1 MPLSASAAE
10 AIVTSCTCTPRAGL
24 LLPPLLLP
32 FVHCCHPLSSAVAA
46 SLLLLLSAA
55 VALNLADCQVVAPCG
70 LHHIL
75 SDESARSIDARVAF
89 SQSINAR
96 GPFLAAAAMVV
107 LVVRFFGASTNFVL
121 WQARGKNAVETKIAR
136 LITRASQEI
145 APPRNSESF
154 LWLDIKYNTIP

>member
-1 MPLSASAAE
+1 
-10 AIVTSCTCTPRAGL
+10 
-24 LLPPLLLP
+24 
-32 FVHCCHPLSSAVAA
+32 
-46 SLLLLLSAA
+46 LSAA

-145 APPRNSESF
+145 APPPRNSESF
-154 LWLDIKYNTIP
+154 LWILVP